1 MSEVAEAPAAGQV
14 SAGTLLRRAREA
26 AGLHVAAVAVAL
38 KVPVRKLEALEDDR
52 YDDMG
57 DAVFIR
63 ALASSVCRTLKTD
76 PQPVLERLPQT
87 AAPRLLKDNQGLNA
101 PFRAPSDA
109 APPGWRDALRQPVP
123 LAVIALLL
131 AALLIYVLPIR
142 HGEDTPVASTSAAPS
157 VVATQQPAPSAVTD
171 PAPAAQV
178 AANVE
183 TPPSPS
189 ATQANAP
196 GAAEESAT
204 PTPQAPAPAASAAAP
219 APASGIVVIRTKGE
233 SWVEVVDA
241 KGTVGLR
248 KLMQA
253 GESAGASG
261 ALPLKVTIGKVD
273 MTEVQVRG
281 KPFDLKRVSQDNVA
295 RFEVK

>member
-1 MSEVAEAPAAGQV
+1 
-14 SAGTLLRRAREA
+14 
-26 AGLHVAAVAVAL
+26 
-38 KVPVRKLEALEDDR
+38 
-52 YDDMG
+52 
-57 DAVFIR
+57 
-63 ALASSVCRTLKTD
+63 
-76 PQPVLERLPQT
+76 
-87 AAPRLLKDNQGLNA
+87 
-101 PFRAPSDA
+101 
-109 APPGWRDALRQPVP
+109 
-123 LAVIALLL
+123 
-131 AALLIYVLPIR
+131 
-142 HGEDTPVASTSAAPS
+142 
-157 VVATQQPAPSAVTD
+157 
-171 PAPAAQV
+171 
-178 AANVE
+178 VE